1 MMMKRNAL
9 TRAFPFL
16 ILVFLPLAT
25 RNACRGQEVS
35 ERATPASSLS
45 LVPADAAF
53 YYASMNHRPQIDA
66 VLESRAWEQLMY
78 TRVAKQMRKAY
89 RSGLRRGW
97 NQFGP
102 GNPFAG
108 MLEAWSESVGSP
120 AGSILMTAI
129 QQILAN
135 EVFLYADANY
145 TVFSE
150 ATGRF
155 AARIATLNDLDEEE
169 IGADILAAACE
180 EFEGLALP
188 TIVFGAVLDEPEG
201 IKSLLATMDIAVSG
215 LLENLADAGDP
226 FLSDAYEVLDEPGL
240 FAVTF
245 SLNGDELPWESL
257 ENGGELSDYLPDLKR
272 LLKGKTL
279 SVAVAVKD
287 RFLIAMVAP
296 DLEPIRN
303 PEGGSLLIDDPRF
316 AEIRQSLEERQL
328 THVFYDSASLASCRR
343 QSWIGLVDSATSMLS
358 TLLRQSPEGRDGKF
372 DAMLDEL
379 IRDAP
384 ELRKDID
391 QLIPEAE
398 ASLSWSYLTESGYAG
413 KALSWSGTRYAGDS
427 APLKLLRPAGPS
439 TLLLNASRDK
449 DRAAQFAIARKWC
462 DRAIDYLVGHVPD
475 LLPEHD
481 RAEFLAFVDAA
492 EAPVRSA
499 LGAISQ
505 DLVPAMDNGE
515 FLFVLDLEKGGE
527 HWHRDLPESGKPGPI
542 PIVSMVVEINDE
554 QKVRDAGQD
563 LFNAATEMVDALR
576 QLPNNEIPESF
587 RIELPLKESVNGFER
602 RYWALPGE
610 LGLDSD
616 IQPHLMLG
624 ENLLGVSLSLSRL
637 EALMDKGRSEPDSFV
652 SGNAGK
658 PLVSAVFY
666 NHSALVDALRQWV
679 DYGLAVGN
687 SQGASLEVDTGGD
700 NEDLHFSERDIRELI
715 DAGFS
720 LFGCF
725 KSYSSTTRI
734 VDGVWVTETETRF
747 SDIEAPVEGEDR

>member
-1 MMMKRNAL
+1 MKRNAL
-9 TRAFPFL
+9 TRLFPFL

-25 RNACRGQEVS
+25 QNAVRGQEVS
-35 ERATPASSLS
+35 ERASPPSSLS

-97 NQFGP
+97 DQFGP
-102 GNPFAG
+102 NNPFADV
-108 MLEAWSESVGSP
+108 LEAWSESAGSP
-120 AGSILMTAI
+120 AGGILMNTVR
-129 QQILAN
+129 QVLAN
-135 EVFLYADANY
+135 EVFLYADENY
-145 TVFSE
+145 TMVSE

-155 AARIATLNDLDEEE
+155 AARVATLSELNEEE
-169 IGADILAAACE
+169 MVADILAAACE
-180 EFEGLALP
+180 EFEDLALP
-188 TIVFGAVLDEPEG
+188 TIVLGAVLDEPEG

-215 LLENLADAGDP
+215 LFENFADSGEP
-226 FLSDAYEVLDEPGL
+226 FLADAYEVLDEPGL

-257 ENGGELSDYLPDLKR
+257 ENDVELSDLLPDLKR
-272 LLKGKTL
+272 LLKGKSV
-279 SVAVAVKD
+279 SVAVAVRD
-287 RFLIAMVAP
+287 RFLIAMIAP
-296 DLEPIRN
+296 DLEPLRN
-303 PEGGSLLIDDPRF
+303 PGAGPLLIDDPRF
-316 AEIRQSLEERQL
+316 AEIKQSLEEKKL

-343 QSWIGLVDSATSMLS
+343 QSWIGMVDSATSMLS
-358 TLLRQSPEGRDGKF
+358 TLMRQSPEGRDGKL
-372 DAMLDEL
+372 DAMLEQL
-379 IRDAP
+379 MKDAP
-384 ELRKDID
+384 EFRKDLE
-391 QLIPEAE
+391 QLIPAAG

-427 APLKLLRPAGPS
+427 APLKLLRQAGPS

-462 DRAIDYLVGHVPD
+462 DRAIDYLVDHVPD
-475 LLPEHD
+475 LLPEND
-481 RAEFLAFVDAA
+481 REDILPILNAA

-499 LGAISQ
+499 LGAISE
-505 DLVPAMDNGE
+505 DLVPAMDSGE

-542 PIVSMVVEINDE
+542 PIVSLVVEISDE
-554 QKVRDAGQD
+554 QKVRDAGQA
-563 LFNAATEMVDALR
+563 LFSAATEMVSAMR

-587 RIELPLKESVNGFER
+587 RIEAPLKESVNGFER
-602 RYWALPGE
+602 RFWSLPQE
-610 LGLDSD
+610 MGLDSD

-637 EALMDKGRSEPDSFV
+637 EALMNKSHSEPGSFV
-652 SGNAGK
+652 SGIADK
-658 PLVSAVFY
+658 PLVSAVVY

-679 DYGLAVGN
+679 DYGLAVGK
-687 SQGASLEVDTGGD
+687 SEGASLEVGIGAE
-700 NEDLHFSERDIRELI
+700 NEDLHFSESDIVELI
-715 DAGFS
+715 DAGFN

-734 VDGVWVTETETRF
+734 EDGVWVTETETRF